1 MKILHTSD
9 WHLGHT
15 LHGVE
20 RTFEHAAFLSW
31 LLEQVEGEELDAL
44 LITGDVF
51 DSATPPVA
59 AERTFY
65 EFLAAARLRRPGLEV
80 VVIGGNHDSPQRL
93 EAARALLA
101 PLGVHVIG
109 RLPRL
114 LAERAPGVAA
124 PLDLERILVPLHG
137 SDGSV
142 GAWVA
147 AVPFLRPA
155 DLPPGDG
162 GALLKAG
169 DLYAQVLLAARGRRQ
184 ADQALIVT
192 AHCTIHGAAL
202 EGISERPIHGG
213 DSLGADLFPKEVDY
227 VAVGHVHK
235 AQAIERETIRYAGSP
250 LPLSFAEVDYL
261 HECRLLEFGAG
272 DLVGQRALLV
282 PRAVELL
289 RLPAEGPAPL
299 SEILPRLTALPGL
312 VPDEPSAARPFLE
325 VRVEVE
331 GPSPGLRDQVE
342 SALEGRRARLVKLEV
357 VRTAEPGEALAD
369 RRRGTHLREIEP
381 HEVFRRCY
389 AKAHPD
395 SEGPPPDLEAAFTIL
410 LSELRSASGPETDLN
425 LARSNSI
432 SRTSSIPDEELEFS
446 ATLPV
451 KAAPDFA
458 EAPPAPEGG
467 ALEADSAESETL
479 PSASGASERGA

>member
-20 RTFEHAAFLSW
+20 RSFEHAAFLTW
-31 LLEQVEGEELDAL
+31 LLESLEREAVDAL

-65 EFLAAARLRRPGLEV
+65 EFLAAARERRPGLQV

-93 EAARALLA
+93 EAACALLR
-101 PLGVHVIG
+101 PLGVHVVG
-109 RLPRL
+109 RLPRR

-124 PLDLERILVPLHG
+124 PLDLERILIPLRG
-137 SDGSV
+137 PEGQV
-142 GAWVA
+142 EVWVA

-162 GALLKAG
+162 GPLLKAG
-169 DLYAQVLLAARGRRQ
+169 DIYAEVLLAARGRRQ
-184 ADQALIVT
+184 EGQALVAT

-202 EGISERPIHGG
+202 DGVSERPIHGG
-213 DSLGADLFPKEVDY
+213 DSLSADLFPASAVDY

-235 AQAIERETIRYAGSP
+235 AQPIERETIRYAGSP
-250 LPLSFAEVDYL
+250 LPLSFAEVDYV
-261 HECRLLEFGAG
+261 HECRLLEFQAGA
-272 DLVGQRALLV
+272 LTSQLALPV
-282 PRAVELL
+282 PRPVELI

-299 SEILPRLTALPGL
+299 AEVLPRLTALPAL
-312 VPDEPSAARPFLE
+312 DPDEPTQARPFLE
-325 VRVEVE
+325 VRIAVE

-342 SALEGRRARLVKLEV
+342 AALEGRRPRLVKLEV
-357 VRTAEPGEALAD
+357 ARTQEPGEALAD

-381 HEVFRRCY
+381 KEVFRRCY
-389 AKAHPD
+389 AKAY
-395 SEGPPPDLEAAFTIL
+395 
-410 LSELRSASGPETDLN
+410 PE
-425 LARSNSI
+425 
-432 SRTSSIPDEELEFS
+432 
-446 ATLPV
+446 
-451 KAAPDFA
+451 A
-458 EAPPAPEGG
+458 EAPPAELEEAFATLLAELRAAQAPETD
-467 ALEADSAESETL
+467 LELARADQKSPGDSSAATPSAPLAEPCPVSAEA
-479 PSASGASERGA
+479 PSDERGDAPS